1 MEQKEHVLFIQF
13 IYYDFVF
20 LTVGKNYFAF
30 VEIMGAHVCLLGFST
45 SKLFYAEMYPL
56 QNGKASS
63 SWGLYLMM
71 LLSC

>member
-1 MEQKEHVLFIQF
+1 MEQKEHVLFTQF

-45 SKLFYAEMYPL
+45 SKLSYAEMYPF
-56 QNGKASS
+56 K
-63 SWGLYLMM
+63 MEKHH
-71 LLSC
+71 LLEGFI